1 MFWTNLKNKNKDF
14 IYDVKIDLHGF
25 TTMQAF
31 NHVLGTIENSY
42 KAGQRNLVFIT
53 GIGNPILGRGLIR
66 AEFPTYID
74 HPSVRDMIL
83 DVKYETG
90 KYLVKLRKNKNAA

>member
-1 MFWTNLKNKNKDF
+1 MKKQNKDF

-31 NHVLGTIENSY
+31 NHVLDTIENSY
-42 KAGQRNLVFIT
+42 KAGRRNLVFIT
-53 GIGNPILGRGLIR
+53 GVGDQVRGTGAIR

-74 HPSVRDMIL
+74 HPRIREMIL
-83 DVKYETG
+83 SAKYETG